1 MMTIEECV
9 YWLAVV
15 SATADECS
23 RAASSRASW
32 LTWLLVSRDLERLRE
47 ERRQAVDF
55 ARIHVR
61 NKPGKRAWLTLWAL
75 CCEAIRAIERER
87 GQP

>member
-1 MMTIEECV
+1 MMTTEECV

-15 SATADECS
+15 SATADEWS

-32 LTWLLVSRDLERLRE
+32 LTWLLVSRDLEQLRE
-47 ERRQAVDF
+47 ERNRAVDF

-61 NKPGKRAWLTLWAL
+61 NEPGKRAWLTLWAL
-75 CCEAIRAIERER
+75 CRAAIRAIENER
-87 GQP
+87 SK